1 MASNA
6 EQEMICV
13 IHPGPDMDKAMED
26 MVRAWTQIVID
37 QIDAMHLSVSE
48 VKQLRKSF
56 GFDD

>member
-1 MASNA
+1 MADRT
-6 EQEMICV
+6 EPEIICV
-13 IHPGPDMDKAMED
+13 IHPGPDYDKAMED
-26 MVRAWTQIVID
+26 MVRAWAQIVID